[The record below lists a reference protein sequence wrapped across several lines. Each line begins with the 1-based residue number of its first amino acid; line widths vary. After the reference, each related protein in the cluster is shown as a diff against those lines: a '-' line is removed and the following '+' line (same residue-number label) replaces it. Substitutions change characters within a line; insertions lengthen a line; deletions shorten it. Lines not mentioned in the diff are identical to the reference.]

1 MCEQGVNVYI
11 TRFSPRKKL
20 KRSARFFY
28 ISCIV
33 MVENRRNCCKKNSDN
48 DNNTNDCVSNISIY
62 FWVKNKTILI
72 SWMNMTYLHKY

>member
-1 MCEQGVNVYI
+1 
-11 TRFSPRKKL
+11 
-20 KRSARFFY
+20 
-28 ISCIV
+28 

-72 SWMNMTYLHKY
+72 SWTNMTYLHKY